1 MVVRACC
8 AVSVALFRTSESALV
23 AMLRAVVS
31 AFEGVGV
38 SMMAETGGWRVER
51 LALGACGD

>member
-8 AVSVALFRTSESALV
+8 AVSVALLRTSGSALV

-31 AFEGVGV
+31 AFEDVGV
-38 SMMAETGGWRVER
+38 SMMAETGGWRVE
-51 LALGACGD
+51 G